1 MKKNSTPLHTAP
13 MQSAVFFPIRICSA
27 PHATDARKTSIESAT
42 INKTVCTFFLETA
55 FSFYLI
61 QIRGCC
67 HFVFRITV
75 PRRLP
80 LCIPDHPFTAPAAMP
95 FTMSLTR
102 KK

>member
-1 MKKNSTPLHTAP
+1 
-13 MQSAVFFPIRICSA
+13 MQSAVFFSIRICSA

-67 HFVFRITV
+67 HFVFRITLL
-75 PRRLP
+75 PRPPP
-80 LCIPDHPFTAPAAMP
+80 LCIPGHPFTAPAAMP